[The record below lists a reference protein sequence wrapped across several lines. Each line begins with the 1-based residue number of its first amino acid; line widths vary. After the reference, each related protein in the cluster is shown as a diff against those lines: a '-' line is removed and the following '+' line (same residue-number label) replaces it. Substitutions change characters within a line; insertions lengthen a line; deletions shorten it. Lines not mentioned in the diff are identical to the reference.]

1 MRCLVDIYLL
11 QSATFEQPFLL
22 TFSDVAARAVSQ
34 TDPVPIGVI
43 TALLGAPFFAFLLK
57 SKGLGNG

>member
-1 MRCLVDIYLL
+1 MTGVQTCALPIL
-11 QSATFEQPFLL
+11 LL